1 MRGATD
7 FGPRG
12 GRATAQRLLADADT
26 TRPRAECDN
35 NHVRCRG
42 AKSFVDDL
50 VLSRGVVL
58 SRADLFCDLLRLSP
72 LTRRFVRLR
81 RTYRPARERG
91 RGASRACQRSV
102 ERSSVRPSSGG
113 PNRRPFGGFFFAIF
127 FRVLR
132 CPSGLCDFSVA
143 FCSRAEMPVYC

>member
-26 TRPRAECDN
+26 TRPRAECDT

-50 VLSRGVVL
+50 DLSRGVVL
-58 SRADLFCDLLRLSP
+58 SRAVHFCDLLRLSP
-72 LTRRFVRLR
+72 LTRRFVRFR
-81 RTYRPARERG
+81 RTGLVLVVVFCTRRG
-91 RGASRACQRSV
+91 DGAV
-102 ERSSVRPSSGG
+102 LGSGDG
-113 PNRRPFGGFFFAIF
+113 
-127 FRVLR
+127 
-132 CPSGLCDFSVA
+132 A
-143 FCSRAEMPVYC
+143 F